1 MSTMTIGEV
10 KARFS
15 EVLKRIQ
22 RGETV
27 IVSYGKR
34 REKIAA
40 IVPYGQVG
48 SRKPRRLGL
57 LKGKA
62 RCRIGRDFSMTDD
75 ELLAG

>member
-1 MSTMTIGEV
+1 MPTMTIGEI

-15 EVLKRIQ
+15 DVLKSIQ

-40 IVPYGQVG
+40 IIPYSQVAA
-48 SRKPRRLGL
+48 STPRPLGL

-62 RCRIGRDFSMTDD
+62 RCRIASDFSVTD
-75 ELLAG
+75 EEFLAG